1 VDHGT
6 GSRSKI
12 LTVVAGGDRAV
23 APELVDRAFDDVAPL
38 VVLGVEP
45 GPSTASAAAGGAVAD
60 LVGGLGDGR
69 SDAASSQLRAD
80 GARTNRIGLLDGR
93 RLTS

>member
-1 VDHGT
+1 MTEPDPDRGDVDGPAEDEVAF
-6 GSRSKI
+6 
-12 LTVVAGGDRAV
+12 VVAGGDRAV

-45 GPSTASAAAGGAVAD
+45 GRSTASAAAGGAVAD

-69 SDAASSQLRAD
+69 PDAASSQL
-80 GARTNRIGLLDGR
+80 
-93 RLTS
+93 